1 MKDLKLRDKV
11 RTLLYMIGM
20 VAVLFMAETTIAYA
34 TSDDD
39 ALSNSILSEQPVDEN
54 RTNIREPGS
63 SENADDLKQ
72 LNIANS
78 LTVSYDGGN
87 GELAGTLRILLILT
101 AISLAPILLVTITSF
116 TRILIVLHFTRQALN
131 TTSAPPNQVLIAISL
146 FLTFFIMQPTFSQIY
161 TDAVVPFEN
170 GDIQLE
176 EAMDLAI
183 APMRE
188 FMAGQT
194 QVKDNLS
201 IFIKAAAARHEALDH
216 VLLFGPPGL
225 GKTTLANIIANELN
239 VNIRVTSGPA
249 IERQG
254 DLAAILTNL
263 GDNDVLFIDEIHR
276 LSKTVEEILY
286 SAMEDFALDIII
298 GKGPAARSVRL
309 DLPHFTL
316 IGATTRLGAIA
327 APLRDRF
334 GVQCCLEFYKPEE
347 LQFIITRAAEILN
360 VKIDKEGAM
369 EIARRSRGIANRL
382 LKRVRDFAQVLG
394 VEVID
399 RQLADEALAK
409 LEVDRYGFDRNDRK
423 ILTTI
428 VKTFGGGPVGIETIA
443 AAVSEESST
452 IEDVIEPYLMQLGFL
467 QRTPRGRCVTRKAY
481 EHLGLSVPK
490 SMDEVPEQLSL

>member
-194 QVKDNLS
+194 QVKDADAFMQIADIPWYGLERSTDIGIDSKLYHQRAQIGIHNRIYHLHTIYCHRYGS
-201 IFIKAAAARHEALDH
+201 CFGTDEYGYDDASANDNFNAIQDSFICTGRWMEFSHSKSCQN
-216 VLLFGPPGL
+216 VLLGG
-225 GKTTLANIIANELN
+225 
-239 VNIRVTSGPA
+239 
-249 IERQG
+249 
-254 DLAAILTNL
+254 AA
-263 GDNDVLFIDEIHR
+263 
-276 LSKTVEEILY
+276 
-286 SAMEDFALDIII
+286 
-298 GKGPAARSVRL
+298 
-309 DLPHFTL
+309 
-316 IGATTRLGAIA
+316 
-327 APLRDRF
+327 
-334 GVQCCLEFYKPEE
+334 
-347 LQFIITRAAEILN
+347 
-360 VKIDKEGAM
+360 
-369 EIARRSRGIANRL
+369 
-382 LKRVRDFAQVLG
+382 
-394 VEVID
+394 
-399 RQLADEALAK
+399 
-409 LEVDRYGFDRNDRK
+409 
-423 ILTTI
+423 
-428 VKTFGGGPVGIETIA
+428 
-443 AAVSEESST
+443 
-452 IEDVIEPYLMQLGFL
+452 
-467 QRTPRGRCVTRKAY
+467 
-481 EHLGLSVPK
+481 
-490 SMDEVPEQLSL
+490 